1 MENEVKNSVEE
12 LNDESLEN
20 VSGGVGRGHVRLA
33 NRATQGNSESRGV
46 QVNGEFTKANK
57 IAGRKVLNSILKNTK
72 K

>member
-20 VSGGVGRGHVRLA
+20 VSGGVGHGHVRLA
-33 NRATQGNSESRGV
+33 NRATQANSESRGV
-46 QVNGEFTKANK
+46 QTNSEFKKANK
-57 IAGRKVLNSILKNTK
+57 LAGTKVLNSILKNTK